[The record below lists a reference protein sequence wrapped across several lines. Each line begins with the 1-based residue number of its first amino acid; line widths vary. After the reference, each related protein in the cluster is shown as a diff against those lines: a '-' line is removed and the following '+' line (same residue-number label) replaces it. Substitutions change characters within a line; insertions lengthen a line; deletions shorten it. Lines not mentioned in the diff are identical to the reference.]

1 MEKSPKTLINQEN
14 LKKSQSIETTT
25 TRALNS
31 SSEMPNQTASIN
43 EQLKEKPEVILF
55 HSQFLEHH
63 KYIFSLNFLAKML
76 TYLTGYAP
84 STIKKDLIKK
94 NNAKLKN
101 RITNYL
107 KNDKLLENDLKKN
120 KEKIEDI
127 KNLAYFQILISEN
140 KDFDNKFIKTLQQFL
155 TSDEIRDLK
164 QKNFKKGK
172 LVTLKASYFIFKIYL
187 EILYPE
193 LNINEILKR
202 DFKYLNEQKEKN
214 WLKTFFSSKRFSDKT
229 EYEKRHLRNIINQKN
244 KLKFQKFEKYLNE
257 EYKQYDCILLYAEFL
272 YIDYLEML
280 KKSLNINQDILDQ
293 FVKSIN

>member
-1 MEKSPKTLINQEN
+1 MEKSTKTLINQEN
-14 LKKSQSIETTT
+14 LKKSQSIETAT

-31 SSEMPNQTASIN
+31 SPEMPNQTALIN
-43 EQLKEKPEVILF
+43 EQVKEKPEVILF
-55 HSQFLEHH
+55 HIQFLEHH
-63 KYIFSLNFLAKML
+63 QYIFSLNFIAKILA
-76 TYLTGYAP
+76 YLTGYAP
-84 STIKKDLIKK
+84 STIRKDLIKK
-94 NNAKLKN
+94 DNAKLKN
-101 RITNYL
+101 KITNYL

-127 KNLAYFQILISEN
+127 KNLTYLQILISEN
-140 KDFDNKFIKTLQQFL
+140 KDFDNKFIKTLQKFL

-229 EYEKRHLRNIINQKN
+229 ENEKRHLRNIINQKN
-244 KLKFQKFEKYLNE
+244 KLKFKKFEKYLNE
-257 EYKQYDCILLYAEFL
+257 EYKQYDCIPLYAEFL